1 MKQKT
6 QALRSQVLALIIA
19 SVAGVGF
26 ATAVTAAER
35 NAGVKAGAEADIKGV
50 VPDAAQSGG
59 VADGHMSPSGREEG
73 NAQWKSRA
81 TRGLDRAGERM
92 SPDVADPEAA
102 TGDTG
107 KATAKR
113 NRPSMQ

>member
-1 MKQKT
+1 MKQKF
-6 QALRSQVLALIIA
+6 QPLRSQVLALIMGT
-19 SVAGVGF
+19 VAGVGF
-26 ATAVTAAER
+26 ATTATAADMD
-35 NAGVKAGAEADIKGV
+35 AGVKAGGV

-92 SPDVADPEAA
+92 SPDVADPEAV

-113 NRPSMQ
+113 KQPSMQ

>member
-6 QALRSQVLALIIA
+6 QPLRNPVWALIIA

-35 NAGVKAGAEADIKGV
+35 DAGVKAGAETEIKGV
-50 VPDAAQSGG
+50 MPDAAQSGG
-59 VADGHMSPSGREEG
+59 VAAGHMSPAGQEEG
-73 NAQWKSRA
+73 NAQWKSGA

-92 SPDVADPEAA
+92 SPDVADPETA

-107 KATAKR
+107 KATAKH
-113 NRPSMQ
+113 NRPRMQ